1 MSSMKL
7 REIEKTKIEC
17 ARKFFDE
24 ISKRISADQVKY
36 DVVTDY
42 GKLMDLVGR
51 PAK

>member
-7 REIEKTKIEC
+7 REIEKTKIAC

-24 ISKRISADQVKY
+24 ISRQVTEDRVKY

-42 GKLMDLVGR
+42 GKLMEVVGVT
-51 PAK
+51 A